1 MVMTIKYAVFA
12 ALLCC
17 LAPAARVFAQEQAA
31 GDPAVSTATVPAH
44 TVSGTSGEERDPL
57 LMQKVR
63 ELKERLHEEL
73 VKKRASTPE
82 EAAQFRTKAVAL
94 AIEYHN
100 MLHQKSQIR
109 SIGSET
115 LEIHSLIYAHPRIAA
130 HIFSS
135 ELEIYK
141 STDAYDYK
149 AQAEIILGDKERAE
163 ADLTAAIAM
172 SPGSELLHHRGHLY
186 LTQHKYDQAIED
198 FTRVIKAGGVAPLYH
213 SRASAYFHKDDY
225 AGAAEDLEQFFKLN
239 TDKEYSKSVAAS
251 RLCAGL
257 RKRGF
262 EVAGCAAPENGGG
275 KE

>member
-1 MVMTIKYAVFA
+1 MAMTIKYAVFA
-12 ALLCC
+12 VLLCC
-17 LAPAARVFAQEQAA
+17 LVPAARVSAQQQTTDEISNSTITTSTQTVEETTG
-31 GDPAVSTATVPAH
+31 GD
-44 TVSGTSGEERDPL
+44 RDPL

-63 ELKERLHEEL
+63 ELKDQLHEEFTI
-73 VKKRASTPE
+73 KRASTPE
-82 EAAQFRTKAVAL
+82 EAGQFRTKAVSL

-135 ELEIYK
+135 ELEIYR

-149 AQAEIILGDKERAE
+149 AQAEIILGDKEQAE

-172 SPGSELLHHRGHLY
+172 APEAELLHHRGHLY
-186 LTQHKYDQAIED
+186 LTEHKYDQAIED

-213 SRASAYFHKDDY
+213 SRAVAYFHKDDY

-239 TDKEYSKSVAAS
+239 TDIEYSKSVAAS

-257 RKRGF
+257 RKHGF
-262 EVAGCAAPENGGG
+262 DVAGCAVPENGGE
-275 KE
+275 KK